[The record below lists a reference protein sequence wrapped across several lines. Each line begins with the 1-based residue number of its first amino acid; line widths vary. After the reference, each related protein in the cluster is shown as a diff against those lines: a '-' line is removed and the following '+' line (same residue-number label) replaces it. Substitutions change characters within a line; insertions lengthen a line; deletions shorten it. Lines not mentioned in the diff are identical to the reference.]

1 MNVRAHKA
9 IRCSPG
15 LYYVSW
21 ASKLVDAV
29 LTGGMQIDA
38 IKSPGG
44 STRHVLMEVW
54 QRDVEWTSIL
64 NEQQMADFQAEA
76 VYQIAHWT

>member
-1 MNVRAHKA
+1 MNNKL
-9 IRCSPG
+9 IQSPPG

-29 LTGGMQIDA
+29 LTGGMHVDA
-38 IKSPGG
+38 ITSPGG

-54 QRDVEWTSIL
+54 QRDVDWTPVLS
-64 NEQQMADFQAEA
+64 EQQMVDFQTEA
-76 VYQIAHWT
+76 LSQMAHWT